1 MSSAMAFPHPQ
12 ICIRLELI
20 LAGWLHTAS
29 AIAVLT
35 ESSLSQVLTIALA
48 LALLTFTTLAGS
60 QQLSSKGNAQLWVL
74 TTALVPNLLNLVF
87 IGLSLC
93 SLLLMEA
100 NTSKAGMQYH
110 CLIVGLSNH
119 AVICWHPECVP
130 VLPSCVKPVNVWY
143 CITRAVAADKK
154 CLHAEPATTATMYN
168 RHKLERT
175 VNDDKA
181 SQDALKAQPEHKS
194 LSKKFGILHGLS
206 SLANLITIGA
216 AHVHLWY
223 LASA

>member
-1 MSSAMAFPHPQ
+1 MASPHPQ

-20 LAGWLHTAS
+20 LDGWLRTAS

-48 LALLTFTTLAGS
+48 VALLTFTTFGGS
-60 QQLSSKGNAQLWVL
+60 QQSSSKGNAQLWVL

-87 IGLSLC
+87 IGLCLC
-93 SLLLMEA
+93 SSLLMEA
-100 NTSKAGMQYH
+100 NTSKAGMQHH
-110 CLIVGLSNH
+110 CLIVGLSDKT
-119 AVICWHPECVP
+119 VICWQLECVP
-130 VLPSCVKPVNVWY
+130 DCVFVQPGSVSCCK
-143 CITRAVAADKK
+143 AVAAAEK
-154 CLHAEPATTATMYN
+154 CLNAEPATTATMYN